1 MSSTHRHPHRLSPRV
16 AAPLRSLP
24 PRATDVGVVPPPCLL
39 APHVATHHYCPR
51 SRHPIVIL
59 SASSPHPVTSFPCD
73 RPWCRPRHVPPSLA
87 LPAPPSLSPRHRRPL
102 PARLHGDKET
112 NEVFTKISLS
122 HGHVPSLLL
131 VRSPRPGRVAA
142 SCPNPCSSNK
152 HLM

>member
-1 MSSTHRHPHRLSPRV
+1 MSSMHHHPHRLSPRV

-24 PRATDVGVVPPPCLL
+24 PRATDVGAIPPSCLL
-39 APHVATHHYCPR
+39 PPYVAIHHYCPR
-51 SRHPIVIL
+51 ARHPIVIL
-59 SASSPHPVTSFPCD
+59 SAPSPHPATSSPCD
-73 RPWCRPRHVPPSLA
+73 HPWCRPRHMPPSLA
-87 LPAPPSLSPRHRRPL
+87 LPRPTLFIPAPPPSP
-102 PARLHGDKET
+102 PARLHGDTET

-122 HGHVPSLLL
+122 QGHAPSLLL